1 MNLPFQNASAARKLE
16 NSIFLG
22 ILLFIFKVIFPNP
35 DNFLLML
42 VNEFLVFSTGYMIIL
57 YIISFLEKKV
67 TSPIAVILNAGIFN
81 AILFFIIT
89 VYSSAYDDPYDVA
102 LSNNFII
109 TILFI
114 FTSLILLFTIG
125 YIYVVFRELFYL
137 RQKKSLKS
145 YMNTMVFF
153 MLFTSFG
160 AAVKMLNGSLEFI
173 FFAFLV
179 VSMLL
184 IFINSL
190 RVAWIAFLTK
200 KQKLQLLGISIVLSG
215 LFGINFSFSL
225 YDSSFNQLLSI
236 FSPGF
241 GAFLNLIMLY
251 GTIYFIV
258 IFFTALF
265 HLPTAEAFDR
275 KSEEISTL
283 IDLSKLI
290 TQVFDFKELAETVT
304 TITMKVCYSDAA
316 WLVVEDNGKFELAA
330 VSNIGYVD
338 AENIFKGIGIEN
350 FSNLQEVKIIPDN
363 FGKRYHPD
371 YLNGFKSLAISP
383 LLIKKDITGYLFA
396 VRKVEQEFDD
406 DDKKNIGA
414 FADYAAL
421 ALENAKHLKASIEK
435 ERLEKELDLA
445 REVQYKILPS
455 KTPEY
460 DFLEISSLFIPAFE
474 VGGDYYDF
482 FKIDK
487 SKLGFVIADV
497 SGKGISASFVMAEV
511 KGIFESISRVIP
523 KPADVLTK
531 ANEILVNSLDRKT
544 FVTAVYGI
552 IDIEKGKLT
561 FARAG
566 HTPVLL
572 IRDGKIDDLTPPGI
586 GLGLDGGNNFN
597 NNIKELE
604 FDLKNNDIIV
614 LYTDGIPES
623 QNAELE
629 DYGYN
634 RFEEVLLKNSQKS
647 LDLISNEII
656 QSVTTFSQ
664 NSHQHDDITLVLFKW
679 NFDNNKFGVS

>member
-1 MNLPFQNASAARKLE
+1 MNFPFENLSATRKLE

-22 ILLFIFKVIFPNP
+22 ILLFIFKVIYPEP
-35 DNFLLML
+35 DTVLLML
-42 VNEFLVFSTGYMIIL
+42 VNEFLILASGYMMVM

-102 LSNNFII
+102 LSSNFIV
-109 TILFI
+109 TIIFI
-114 FTSLILLFTIG
+114 FTSLLLLFIIG
-125 YIYVVFRELFYL
+125 YIFVVFRELFFL
-137 RQKKSLKS
+137 RQKKSIRT

-153 MLFTSFG
+153 ILFTALG
-160 AAVKMLNGSLEFI
+160 AAIKSLNGSLEFI

-200 KQKLQLLGISIVLSG
+200 KQKLQLLGISIVLSV
-215 LFGINFSFSL
+215 LFGLNFAYTLF
-225 YDSSFNQLLSI
+225 DTEFNQLMNI

-241 GAFLNLIMLY
+241 GAYLNLIMLY
-251 GTIYFIV
+251 GTVYFGV
-258 IFFTALF
+258 IFFTTLF

-316 WLVVEDNGKFELAA
+316 WLVIESEGKYELSA
-330 VSNIGYVD
+330 VSNIGYKE
-338 AENIFKGIGIEN
+338 AKMIFQGIGIEKY
-350 FSNLQEVKIIPDN
+350 SDLQEVLILPEEAGMSHTE
-363 FGKRYHPD
+363 F
-371 YLNGFKSLAISP
+371 LNGFKSLAISP

-396 VRKVEQEFDD
+396 VRKVEQPFDD

-421 ALENAKHLKASIEK
+421 ALENAKHLEASIEN
-435 ERLEKELDLA
+435 ERMEKELDLA

-455 KTPEY
+455 KTPEL

-482 FKIDK
+482 FRISE

-511 KGIFESISRVIP
+511 KGIFESISGVISE
-523 KPADVLTK
+523 PAKVLTK
-531 ANEILVNSLDRKT
+531 ANEVLSNSLDKKT

-552 IDIEKGKLT
+552 IDIEQGKIK

-572 IRDGKIDDLTPPGI
+572 IRDGKSESLTPPGL
-586 GLGLDGGNNFN
+586 GLGIDHGNNFHN
-597 NNIKELE
+597 TIKELE

-629 DYGYN
+629 DYGYE
-634 RFEEVLLKNSQKS
+634 RFEEVLIKNSDKP
-647 LDLISNEII
+647 LDSISNEII
-656 QSVTTFSQ
+656 QGVTTFSQ

-679 NFDNNKFGVS
+679 NFNNNKFGVS

>member
-1 MNLPFQNASAARKLE
+1 MNFPFQNLAATRKLE

-22 ILLFIFKVIFPNP
+22 ILLFIFKVVYPEP
-35 DNFLLML
+35 DTVLLMF
-42 VNEFLVFSTGYMIIL
+42 VNELLILASGYMMVL

-67 TSPIAVILNAGIFN
+67 ASPIAVILNAGIFN

-102 LSNNFII
+102 LSSNFIV
-109 TILFI
+109 TIIFI
-114 FTSLILLFTIG
+114 FTSLLLLFIIG
-125 YIYVVFRELFYL
+125 YIFVVFRELFFL
-137 RQKKSLKS
+137 RQKKSLRS

-153 MLFTSFG
+153 LLFTALG
-160 AAVKMLNGSLEFI
+160 AAIKSLNGSLEFI

-200 KQKLQLLGISIVLSG
+200 KQKLQLLGISIVLSV
-215 LFGINFSFSL
+215 LFGLNFAYTLF
-225 YDSSFNQLLSI
+225 DTEFNQLMNI

-241 GAFLNLIMLY
+241 GAYLNLIMLY
-251 GTIYFIV
+251 GTVYFGV
-258 IFFTALF
+258 IFFTTLF

-316 WLVVEDNGKFELAA
+316 WLVIEHEGKYELSA
-330 VSNIGYVD
+330 VSNIGYKE
-338 AENIFKGIGIEN
+338 AETIFNGIGIEN
-350 FSNLQEVKIIPDN
+350 YADLQEVLIISEEDATIRSN
-363 FGKRYHPD
+363 F
-371 YLNGFKSLAISP
+371 LNGFKSLAISP

-421 ALENAKHLKASIEK
+421 ALENAKHLEASIEN
-435 ERLEKELDLA
+435 ERMEKELDLA

-482 FKIDK
+482 FKISE

-511 KGIFESISRVIP
+511 KGIFESISGVISE
-523 KPADVLTK
+523 PAKLLTK
-531 ANEILVNSLDRKT
+531 ANEVLSQSLDKKT

-552 IDIEKGKLT
+552 IDVEHGKIT

-572 IRDGKIDDLTPPGI
+572 IRDNKAESLTPT
-586 GLGLDGGNNFN
+586 GLGLGIDHGNNFLN
-597 NNIKELE
+597 TIKELE

-629 DYGYN
+629 EYGYK
-634 RFEEVLLKNSQKS
+634 RFEEVLIKNSDKQ
-647 LDLISNEII
+647 LDYISNEII
-656 QSVTTFSQ
+656 QGVTTFSQ

-679 NFDNNKFGVS
+679 NFNNNKFGVS